1 MFKLFLRLFNF
12 FFKAFFLCL
21 TNPSK
26 IVFIISQKKRSFLNK
41 LLNESWS
48 RQEYI
53 LANLPKTN
61 IKFYNSNKNITEI
74 EHQVGRYLNY
84 KKIINEIIKINIKGD
99 ILEFGVWQGLSLI
112 IINRI
117 FGGGG
122 DDRKFIGVDSF
133 EGLPKTST
141 NWTKGQFNNTN
152 YNLAYKNIANNF
164 LNKNQFKLIKGWFNQ
179 KSVHNNIYSYTNKLC
194 LIHFDADLG
203 YSTTLAL
210 NIIEPYLKNRSEPIY
225 FLFDDWGCHPDEVP
239 DAFLSWLPKASLKYK
254 FKAHKIS
261 STRFTRNYKIT
272 FN

>member
-1 MFKLFLRLFNF
+1 MVTKQILKTLFL
-12 FFKAFFLCL
+12 FL
-21 TNPSK
+21 TKPPSLK
-26 IVFIISQKKRSFLNK
+26 NIFL
-41 LLNESWS
+41 LLVLKCKSILNSPKNWLWS

-53 LANLPKTN
+53 LAHLSLSNR
-61 IKFYNSNKNITEI
+61 KFYNSNKNITEI

-84 KKIINEIIKINIKGD
+84 KKIINEIKKNNIKGD

-112 IINRI
+112 IINSL
-117 FGGGG
+117 FKKS
-122 DDRKFIGVDSF
+122 DRKFIGVDSF

-141 NWTKGQFNNTN
+141 IWKKGGFDNTS

-164 LNKNQFKLIKGWFNQ
+164 SNKNQFKLIKGWFNQ
-179 KSVHNNIYSYTNKLC
+179 KSVHNNIYSSTNKLC

-203 YSTTLAL
+203 YSTNLAL
-210 NIIEPYLKNRSEPIY
+210 KIIEPYLKNRSEPIF

-239 DAFLSWLPKASLKYK
+239 DALLSWLQHASLKYK
-254 FKAHKIS
+254 FQAHKVS